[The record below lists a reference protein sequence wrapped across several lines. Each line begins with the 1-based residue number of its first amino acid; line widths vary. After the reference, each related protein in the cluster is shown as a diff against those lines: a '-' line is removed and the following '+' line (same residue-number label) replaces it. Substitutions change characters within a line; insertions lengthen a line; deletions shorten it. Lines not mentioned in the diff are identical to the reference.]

1 MYKYSKLI
9 KERMLKDNF
18 LAFLWI
24 LYRLISPCNVEFE
37 QELNMSDEIKY
48 IIFADFD
55 SIAMK
60 TLKNGHSALL
70 YYVLKLEKN
79 IINDA

>member
-1 MYKYSKLI
+1 MYKYSKLV

-24 LYRLISPCNVEFE
+24 FYRLLSPCNEDFD
-37 QELNMSDEIKY
+37 QELVMPDTVKY

-60 TLKNGHSALL
+60 TLKKG
-70 YYVLKLEKN
+70 
-79 IINDA
+79 